1 MRYKLL
7 ITGPALTAEAA
18 AIAARR
24 GAALI
29 DNPHYASPQELAEI
43 AAREQPDG
51 LIVRQ
56 GKIDDQVIGA
66 SAKLKVIAKHGVGTD
81 NIDVDAADRR
91 GIPVFVARGA
101 NSQSVAE
108 LAFALMFAVAREIP
122 HLDAR
127 IKAGHWDK
135 ATTRG
140 AQLFGR
146 SLGVV
151 GFGEIGRILVG
162 LVQPL
167 QMKVRVFDPYMPENS
182 EIAGAARVGSLDEI
196 LTASDF
202 ISLHCPLTPQTRNM
216 IGRDQFARMRRNAI
230 LINTARGGLID
241 ETALFDALRDGVIAG
256 AGLDSFAE
264 EPARPD
270 LPLLALPNVVVTPH
284 AGAST
289 QAARDAMG
297 VLAVN
302 HIMDVLEGKTLDRR
316 AMVNKKQ
323 LDVA

>member
-7 ITGPALTAEAA
+7 ITGPALTAEAT
-18 AIAARR
+18 AIAAQR
-24 GAALI
+24 GAVLV
-29 DNPHYASPQELAEI
+29 DNPRYASPQELAEI

-51 LIVRQ
+51 IIVRQ

-66 SAKLKVIAKHGVGTD
+66 SPKLKAIAKHGVGYD

-127 IKAGHWDK
+127 IKTGHWDK
-135 ATTRG
+135 ATTKG
-140 AQLFGR
+140 AQLLGR
-146 SLGVV
+146 SLGVI

-167 QMKVRVFDPYMPENS
+167 QMKVRIFDPYMPDDAK
-182 EIAGAARVGSLDEI
+182 IAGAERVDSLDAI
-196 LTASDF
+196 LAASDV

-216 IGRDQFARMRRNAI
+216 IGRDQLARMRRNAI

-241 ETALFDALRDGVIAG
+241 ETALFEALRDGVIAG

-270 LPLLALPNVVVTPH
+270 LPLLTLPNVVVTPH

-289 QAARDAMG
+289 QEARDAMG
-297 VLAVN
+297 VVAVN
-302 HIMDVLEGKTLDRR
+302 HVLDVLEGKTIDRR
-316 AMVNKKQ
+316 AIVNRKQ
-323 LDVA
+323 LSIA

>member
-7 ITGPALTAEAA
+7 VTGPALTAEAT

-29 DNPHYASPQELAEI
+29 ANAHHASPQELAEI

-51 LIVRQ
+51 IIVRQ

-66 SAKLKVIAKHGVGTD
+66 SAKLKAIAKHGVGYD

-91 GIPVFVARGA
+91 SIPVFVARGA

-122 HLDAR
+122 RLDAR
-127 IKAGHWDK
+127 IKTGHWDK

-167 QMKVRVFDPYMPENS
+167 QMKVRIFDPYMPDDT
-182 EIAGAARVGSLDEI
+182 EIAVAERVGSLDEI
-196 LTASDF
+196 LTASDV

-216 IGRDQFARMRRNAI
+216 IGRDQFARMRRDAI

-270 LPLLALPNVVVTPH
+270 LPLLTLPNVVVTPH

>member
-24 GAALI
+24 GAVLI
-29 DNPHYASPQELAEI
+29 DHPHYASSHDLAEI
-43 AAREQPDG
+43 AGREQPDG
-51 LIVRQ
+51 IIVRQ

-66 SAKLKVIAKHGVGTD
+66 SAKLKAIAKHGVGYD
-81 NIDVDAADRR
+81 NIDVAAADRR

-101 NSQSVAE
+101 NSQSVGE

-127 IKAGHWDK
+127 IRTGHWDK
-135 ATTRG
+135 ATTKG

-167 QMKVRVFDPYMPENS
+167 RMQVRIFDPYMAADA
-182 EIAGAARVGSLDEI
+182 EISGATRIAALDDLLE
-196 LTASDF
+196 TSDV
-202 ISLHCPLTPQTRNM
+202 ISLHCPLTAQTRNM
-216 IGRDQFARMRRNAI
+216 IGRDQIARMRRNAI

-241 ETALFDALRDGVIAG
+241 ETALFEALRDGVIAG

-270 LPLLALPNVVVTPH
+270 LPLLTLPNVVVTPH

-289 QAARDAMG
+289 QEAREAMG
-297 VLAVN
+297 VIAVN
-302 HIMDVLEGKTLDRR
+302 HILDVLEGKAPDRR
-316 AMVNKKQ
+316 ALVNKTQ
-323 LDVA
+323 LNVA

>member
-7 ITGPALTAEAA
+7 ITGPALTAEAT
-18 AIAARR
+18 AIAAQR
-24 GAALI
+24 GAVLI
-29 DNPHYASPQELAEI
+29 DNPRYASPQELAEI

-51 LIVRQ
+51 IIVRQ

-66 SAKLKVIAKHGVGTD
+66 SQRLKAIAKHGVGYD

-127 IKAGHWDK
+127 IKTGHWDK
-135 ATTRG
+135 ATTKG
-140 AQLFGR
+140 AQLLGR
-146 SLGVV
+146 SLGVI

-167 QMKVRVFDPYMPENS
+167 KMQVRIFDPYMPDHAD
-182 EIAGAARVGSLDEI
+182 IAGAERVDSLDAI
-196 LTASDF
+196 LAASDV

-216 IGRDQFARMRRNAI
+216 IGRDQLARMRRNAI

-241 ETALFDALRDGVIAG
+241 EAALFEALRDGVIAG

-270 LPLLALPNVVVTPH
+270 LPLLTLPNVVVTPH

-289 QAARDAMG
+289 QEARDAMG
-297 VLAVN
+297 VIAVN
-302 HIMDVLEGKTLDRR
+302 HVMDVLEGKAADRR
-316 AMVNKKQ
+316 AIVNKKQ
-323 LDVA
+323 LSIA

>member
-1 MRYKLL
+1 MRFKIL
-7 ITGPALTAEAA
+7 ITGPALTPEATELA
-18 AIAARR
+18 TRR
-24 GAALI
+24 GAVLV
-29 DNPHYASPQELAEI
+29 DHPHYVSSKELAEV
-43 AAREQPDG
+43 AAVQQPDAI
-51 LIVRQ
+51 IVRQ
-56 GKIDDQVIGA
+56 GKIDDEVIGA
-66 SAKLKVIAKHGVGTD
+66 SARLKVIAKHGVGYD
-81 NIDVDAADRR
+81 NIDIDAADRR

-122 HLDAR
+122 RLDAR
-127 IKAGHWDK
+127 IKSGHWDK
-135 ATTRG
+135 ATTKG
-140 AQLFGR
+140 AQLLGR

-167 QMKVRVFDPYMPENS
+167 RMQVRVFDPYMPADVSVEGV
-182 EIAGAARVGSLDEI
+182 ERVGSLDDI
-196 LTASDF
+196 LATSDV

-216 IGRDQFARMRRNAI
+216 ISRDQIARMRRGCI
-230 LINTARGGLID
+230 LVNTARGGLID
-241 ETALFDALRDGVIAG
+241 ETALFEALRDGLIAG

-270 LPLLALPNVVVTPH
+270 LPLLRLPNVVVTPH

-297 VLAVN
+297 VIAVN
-302 HIMDVLEGKTLDRR
+302 HVMDVLEGKEVDQR
-316 AMVNKKQ
+316 AIVNKKQ
-323 LDVA
+323 LRVA